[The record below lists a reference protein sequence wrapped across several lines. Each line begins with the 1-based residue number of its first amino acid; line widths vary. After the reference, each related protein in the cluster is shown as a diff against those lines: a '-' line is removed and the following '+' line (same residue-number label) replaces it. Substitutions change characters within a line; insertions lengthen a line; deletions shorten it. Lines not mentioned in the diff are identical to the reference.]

1 MRLGRRRMESMH
13 DLARIGWLSRRSM
26 LACRI
31 HPVDFPT
38 VVRKCFLKYR
48 GKAYEVE
55 DFALLNKDVQRAHDF
70 LDARVPV
77 PPVEV

>member
-1 MRLGRRRMESMH
+1 
-13 DLARIGWLSRRSM
+13 M

-31 HPVDFPT
+31 HPVNYPT
-38 VVRKCFLKYR
+38 VVRKCLLKYR
-48 GKAYEVE
+48 GKVYEVE
-55 DFALLNKDVQRAHDF
+55 DFALLNKDVQRSHDF

>member
-1 MRLGRRRMESMH
+1 MESMRGR
-13 DLARIGWLSRRSM
+13 ARIGWLLRRSM

-31 HPVDFPT
+31 HPVNYPT
-38 VVRKCFLKYR
+38 VVRKCLLKYR
-48 GKAYEVE
+48 GKVYEVE
-55 DFALLNKDVQRAHDF
+55 DFALLNKDVQRSHDF

>member
-1 MRLGRRRMESMH
+1 MRG
-13 DLARIGWLSRRSM
+13 LARTGWLLRRSM
-26 LACRI
+26 LACQI
-31 HPVDFPT
+31 HPVNFPT
-38 VVRKCFLKYR
+38 IIRKRLLEYS

-55 DFALLNKDVQRAHDF
+55 DFALLNQDVQRAHDF

>member
-1 MRLGRRRMESMH
+1 MESMRG
-13 DLARIGWLSRRSM
+13 LARIGWLLRRSM

-31 HPVDFPT
+31 HPVNFPT
-38 VVRKCFLKYR
+38 VVRNWSLKYG

-55 DFALLNKDVQRAHDF
+55 DLALLNKDVQRAHDL